1 MQRSFVQH
9 RKEAEPD
16 LTPGPSATRVERP
29 ASPTKVLGVSQR
41 DVGVALGT
49 QQTTSRIN
57 PAEPYPPP
65 LRQLQALSL
74 EQKPDRPPTERPNH
88 PKTQEGIA
96 AKHGSEEKGNRME
109 DGDAP
114 SPMNVEPQLDWWS
127 EGDTDEYRPSS
138 SEEESTTSDGTSES
152 ALSIAGVRGREG
164 KEKERVQD
172 REGRQ
177 QERVQGQRLESREG
191 KGKERPP
198 PVKAEHV
205 DDSGVEEFVR
215 PCERCAEMERM
226 CLKFHGDGAK
236 TRVKA
241 CESCHNG
248 KKKCSHA
255 KRGRPKASKR
265 EQRSES
271 EDEEPATKRVKME
284 DVVAG
289 PSRKRG
295 RPKLTEE
302 QKQKNREARKAATKS
317 TPRRTVNSKAVV
329 ESNDEATPPPVNMP
343 AEQWIGK

>member
-1 MQRSFVQH
+1 M
-9 RKEAEPD
+9 
-16 LTPGPSATRVERP
+16 
-29 ASPTKVLGVSQR
+29 
-41 DVGVALGT
+41 GT

-74 EQKPDRPPTERPNH
+74 EQRPDRPPTERPNH

-127 EGDTDEYRPSS
+127 EGDTNEYRPSS

-164 KEKERVQD
+164 KEKEQVQD

-215 PCERCAEMERM
+215 PCERCEKWRGCALNSTATGRRRGSKPASLATTGRKNVAMQNEVDRRLQSGNRDQNLRM
-226 CLKFHGDGAK
+226 
-236 TRVKA
+236 R
-241 CESCHNG
+241 N
-248 KKKCSHA
+248 
-255 KRGRPKASKR
+255 RRPR
-265 EQRSES
+265 E
-271 EDEEPATKRVKME
+271 
-284 DVVAG
+284 
-289 PSRKRG
+289 
-295 RPKLTEE
+295 
-302 QKQKNREARKAATKS
+302 
-317 TPRRTVNSKAVV
+317 
-329 ESNDEATPPPVNMP
+329 
-343 AEQWIGK
+343 